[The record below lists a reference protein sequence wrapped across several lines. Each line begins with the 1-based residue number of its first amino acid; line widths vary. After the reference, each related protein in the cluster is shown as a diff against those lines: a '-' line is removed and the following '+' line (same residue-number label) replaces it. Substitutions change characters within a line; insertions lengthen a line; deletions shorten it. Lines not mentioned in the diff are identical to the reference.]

1 MQRQTASEPSV
12 SAYREYQPLAELS
25 EYVECFW
32 THETGTRQMSHRVL
46 PDGCSDILLTQ
57 PREGQPELLLVG
69 TMTRAAVFDL
79 PRGWF
84 LGVRFRPG
92 MAPSLTHLPG
102 KQSVDQRLP
111 LAEVWGAK
119 AIHLS
124 ERLLACSS
132 IKESIALIEAE
143 LTAELKNQSGNRRS
157 ANSAQRVLQWAEEA
171 RGIVRVDDL
180 ADRSGLSTRQ
190 LRRLCLDLTG
200 LTPKQLCRAIRFRHA
215 AVQTQFARRGEWA
228 QVALD
233 CGYYDQAHFINEF
246 RALSGLTPSEYCGL
260 GAP

>member
-1 MQRQTASEPSV
+1 MQRQTTSEASVPP
-12 SAYREYQPLAELS
+12 YREYQPVAELS

-46 PDGCSDILLTQ
+46 PDGCSDILLTR

-79 PRGWF
+79 PQGWF

-102 KQSVDQRLP
+102 KESVDQRLP

-124 ERLLACSS
+124 ERLLVSSS

-180 ADRSGLSTRQ
+180 ADLSGLSTRQ

-200 LTPKQLCRAIRFRHA
+200 LTPKQLCRAIRFRYA
-215 AVQTQFARRGEWA
+215 AVQAQLARRGEWA

-260 GAP
+260 RAP